1 MKTEETNEIDG
12 LGQDKYQRGL
22 GERVLANSPFLWK
35 DRGA

>member
-12 LGQDKYQRGL
+12 LRQVKYQ
-22 GERVLANSPFLWK
+22 EDWVSELANSPFLWK